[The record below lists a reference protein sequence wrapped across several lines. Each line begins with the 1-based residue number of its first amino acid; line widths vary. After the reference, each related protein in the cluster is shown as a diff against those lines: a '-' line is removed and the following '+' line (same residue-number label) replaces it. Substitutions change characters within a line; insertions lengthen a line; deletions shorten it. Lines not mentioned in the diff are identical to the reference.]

1 VSTYKRILRY
11 IKPYKGLVAVAL
23 LSSLFFVAMNSSSVW
38 MVGSLISK
46 IMTPE
51 VAQTLN
57 PVVPV
62 PENLTVNDKMKG
74 FTDFLIGHGDQA
86 SQLARLC
93 LVLLLVFLFKNIFY
107 YINKVSL
114 DWVQNRWITD
124 LRQDL
129 FSHIHTLPL
138 SFFDKNKSAELQSI
152 MIRDVDVMR
161 TAFTQTIQ
169 KLVIEPVNLLAFISL
184 LFIIS
189 IKMTL
194 ITLLIIP
201 VSAVVIVK
209 LGQSIR
215 RKARRSS
222 IQIAGVMDVL
232 QETLAG
238 MRIVKAF
245 SMEKAEINKFK
256 LETNKFFKL
265 IFRQTRMRSM
275 STPINEIIGVS
286 IGVVLLWVGGMD
298 VLSGNGLKGDDFMR
312 YIVLL
317 FAMLQPAKSLGNV
330 NAQIQAALAS
340 ADRVFNILNTQASIK
355 EVDHPRQLPAF
366 QKSIEFEEVSFQY
379 ESSAI
384 SSINHITVSIHKAE
398 IVALVGL
405 SGSGKTTFVDLIP
418 RFYDV
423 TSGSIT
429 IDGTD
434 IRELSLSSLRGLMGI
449 VTQETIL
456 FNDTI
461 GNNISYGSPEASLE
475 EIREA
480 ARMANALE
488 FIELLPEGFDA
499 FVGEKGARLSGGE
512 KQRISIARAILK
524 DPDILILDEATS
536 ALDSEA
542 ERKVQTAIDKLVR
555 DRTVIVIA
563 HRLSTIIKSDK
574 IIVLD
579 KGAVVESGTHSELLA
594 LNGQYRKLYD
604 LQFKDESSNAKN

>member
-1 VSTYKRILRY
+1 M
-11 IKPYKGLVAVAL
+11 AL

-51 VAQTLN
+51 
-57 PVVPV
+57 
-62 PENLTVNDKMKG
+62 TVTTPDVTSAAPPALSLNDKLKG

-93 LVLLLVFLFKNIFY
+93 LVLLLVFLLKNIFY
-107 YINKVSL
+107 YINKVTL

-129 FSHIHTLPL
+129 FTHIHALPL
-138 SFFDKNKSAELQSI
+138 SFFDQNKSAELQSI
-152 MIRDVDVMR
+152 MVRDVDVMR
-161 TAFTQTIQ
+161 SAFTQTIQ
-169 KLVIEPVNLLAFISL
+169 KLVIEPVNLLAFIIL

-189 IKMTL
+189 VKMTL

-201 VSAVVIVK
+201 VSAIVIVK

-222 IQIAGVMDVL
+222 IQIAGVMNVL
-232 QETLAG
+232 QETLSG

-245 SMEKAEINKFK
+245 SMEKTEIRKFS
-256 LETNKFFKL
+256 LENNKFFKL

-298 VLSGNGLKGDDFMR
+298 VLSGQGLGGDDFMR
-312 YIVLL
+312 YIILL

-330 NAQIQAALAS
+330 NSQIQAALAS
-340 ADRVFNILNTQASIK
+340 ADRVFSILDADATIREIADPVSISGFN
-355 EVDHPRQLPAF
+355 R
-366 QKSIEFEEVSFQY
+366 SIEFKDVSFKY
-379 ESSAI
+379 ESS
-384 SSINHITVSIHKAE
+384 TVHSLSHVNAAIHKGE

-405 SGSGKTTFVDLIP
+405 SGAGKTTFVDLIP

-429 IDGTD
+429 IDGID
-434 IRELSLSSLRGLMGI
+434 IRKLSLVSLRGLMGI

-461 GNNISYGSPEASLE
+461 GNNIAYGSPEKTFDQ
-475 EIREA
+475 IRTA

-488 FIELLPEGFDA
+488 FIEQLPEKFNTPAGA
-499 FVGEKGARLSGGE
+499 KGARLSGGE
-512 KQRISIARAILK
+512 KQRIAIARAILK
-524 DPDILILDEATS
+524 DPEILILDEATS
-536 ALDSEA
+536 ALDSAA
-542 ERKVQTAIDKLVR
+542 ERKVQEAIDQLVK

-579 KGAVVESGTHSELLA
+579 KGKIVEQGTHSDLLA
-594 LNGQYRKLYD
+594 SNGRYRQLYD
-604 LQFKDESSNAKN
+604 LQFKDEINGKS

>member
-1 VSTYKRILRY
+1 MSTYARILRY
-11 IKPYKGLVAVAL
+11 VKPYKGFVVVAL
-23 LSSLFFVAMNSSSVW
+23 LSSLFFVTMNSSSVW

-46 IMTPE
+46 IMTPAAE
-51 VAQTLN
+51 IVTDVAPPTPPALS
-57 PVVPV
+57 
-62 PENLTVNDKMKG
+62 LNDKLKG

-93 LVLLLVFLFKNIFY
+93 LVLLIVFLLKNIFY
-107 YINKVSL
+107 YINKVTL

-129 FSHIHTLPL
+129 FTHIHALPL
-138 SFFDKNKSAELQSI
+138 SFFDRNKSAELQSI

-161 TAFTQTIQ
+161 SAFTQTIQ
-169 KLVIEPVNLLAFISL
+169 KLIIEPVNLLAFITL

-189 IKMTL
+189 VKMTL

-222 IQIAGVMDVL
+222 IQIAGVMNVL

-245 SMEKAEINKFK
+245 SMEKTEIRKFSI
-256 LETNKFFKL
+256 ENNKFFKL

-298 VLSGNGLKGDDFMR
+298 VLSGKGLGGDDFMR
-312 YIVLL
+312 YIILL

-330 NAQIQAALAS
+330 NSQIQAALAS
-340 ADRVFNILNTQASIK
+340 ADRVFNILDTDATLK
-355 EVDHPRQLPAF
+355 EIANPVPISRF
-366 QKSIEFEEVSFQY
+366 TGVIEFKDVSFKY
-379 ESSAI
+379 ESSAVH
-384 SSINHITVSIHKAE
+384 SLSHVDAAIHKGE

-405 SGSGKTTFVDLIP
+405 SGAGKTTFVDLIP

-429 IDGTD
+429 IDGID
-434 IRELSLSSLRGLMGI
+434 IRKLSLSSLRGLMGI

-461 GNNISYGSPEASLE
+461 GNNIAYGSPDKTPDQ
-475 EIREA
+475 IRRA

-488 FIELLPEGFDA
+488 FIEQLPEKFDTPA
-499 FVGEKGARLSGGE
+499 GEKGARLSGGE
-512 KQRISIARAILK
+512 KQRIAIARAILK
-524 DPDILILDEATS
+524 DPEILILDEATS

-542 ERKVQTAIDKLVR
+542 ERKVQEAIDLLVK

-579 KGAVVESGTHSELLA
+579 KGIIVEQGTHSELLS
-594 LNGQYRKLYD
+594 LKGKYRQLYD
-604 LQFKDESSNAKN
+604 LQFKDEIDDKG